1 MASKFG
7 YVDRDA
13 DSRVNWADIGKSF
26 SDMLITKREEG
37 EAEFKALDN
46 LATVAADIEIP
57 LGENTTANSR
67 MMDTSNDI
75 KAFISTNNKL
85 WKNGEITTYEYQR
98 NLQNVTDNTDLVLKT
113 FKNLNTQIAN
123 LNESNMLGNMSE
135 YTRQNLDKLMK
146 FSNLNDTK
154 IVIQKDGTMVGNKL
168 IPDGKG
174 GYVNSTD
181 PEDVVSLQAFANI
194 FLQNIKKYDYDEE
207 LNGIVE
213 NLGKYQYVFQEIAS
227 RSKAG
232 AFFKVEDITAMG
244 ADAVLSKEV
253 KEASNAFLDAEEKY
267 LSAMLANPYEAVS
280 VLMDGVKGVDGD
292 GFENCPP
299 GVDCK
304 ELNKI
309 RQIYTQNSVLKPELT
324 KEQEKVAKDFLRSQL
339 RSKLDRTVTAGST
352 GRKSI
357 PSYRSGDGDGNKI
370 PKSAELWNSIYSA
383 SPEQQRMYM
392 KQLTSTDR
400 MVKLGY
406 KGGKFVELTD
416 PKSDLKY
423 KALEVYYD
431 DASGKGKTK
440 TGKNAI
446 PLQIIRQDE
455 KGNYFVANP
464 TASEWNQMGEDFNG
478 GANIRPAKGNYV
490 PTETGIEAFSDDPVR
505 DAKDYIRAM
514 KTKIVDEEGKFNPDE
529 EGFTED
535 FNKYYENLGFKADW
549 TYMDGNKVKVTN
561 TEDKDQPTIT
571 INPENEKELNDLI
584 NFMNTGLLDVV
595 AENFMSSLTKGA
607 ATTAAGE
614 AEVTEEAIEDKTG
627 GKAR

>member
-1 MASKFG
+1 MATKFG

-26 SDMLITKREEG
+26 SDMLITKREKG

-75 KAFISTNNKL
+75 KAFVSTNNKL

-98 NLQNVTDNTDLVLKT
+98 RLQNVTDNTDLVLKT
-113 FKNLNTQIAN
+113 FKNLNAQIAN
-123 LNESNMLGNMSE
+123 LNKSNMSGNMSE

-146 FSNLNDTK
+146 FSNLNDTE

-174 GYVNSTD
+174 GYVNSKN
-181 PEDVVSLQAFANI
+181 PEDAVSLQAFANI
-194 FLQNIKKYDYDEE
+194 FLQDVKKYDYDTE
-207 LNGIVE
+207 LNNIVK
-213 NLGKYQYVFQEIAS
+213 NLGKYQYVFQQIAS
-227 RSKAG
+227 TSKAG

-244 ADAVLSKEV
+244 ADALVSKEV
-253 KEASNAFLDAEEKY
+253 KEASSEFLKAEEKY
-267 LSAMLANPYEAVS
+267 LNAMIANPYEAVS
-280 VLMDGVKGVDGD
+280 ILMDGVK

-324 KEQEKVAKDFLRSQL
+324 EEQEKVAKDFLRGVL

-352 GRKSI
+352 GRKSV
-357 PSYRSGDGDGNKI
+357 PSYRITPPTKI
-370 PKSAELWNSIYSA
+370 PKSAVLWNGIYSA
-383 SPEQQRMYM
+383 SPE
-392 KQLTSTDR
+392 KQDLLLRQIGQTDR
-400 MVKLGY
+400 MKKLGFE
-406 KGGKFVELTD
+406 KARFIELTD
-416 PKSDLKY
+416 EKTNVKY
-423 KALEVYYD
+423 KALEIYYD
-431 DASGKGKTK
+431 GKGQGKSR
-440 TGKNAI
+440 TGKNAV
-446 PLQIIRQDE
+446 PLQIIKKDE
-455 KGNYFVANP
+455 NGKYYAANP
-464 TASEWNQMGEDFNG
+464 TKAEWNQMGEDFTG
-478 GANIRPAKGNYV
+478 GANIIPAEGEYV
-490 PTETGIEAFSDDPVR
+490 PTEVGLETRVDNPVE

-514 KTKIVDEEGKFNPDE
+514 KTKIVDEEGKFNSDE
-529 EGFTED
+529 GGFTED

-549 TYMDGNKVKVTN
+549 TYMDGNKVTVTN

-571 INPENEKELNDLI
+571 INPENENELNDLI

-595 AENFMSSLTKGA
+595 AENFMTSLTEGA
-607 ATTAAGE
+607 ATTAAE
-614 AEVTEEAIEDKTG
+614 PDVPEEVIEDKTG
-627 GKAR
+627 GKVR

>member
-46 LATVAADIEIP
+46 LATVAADVEIP

-67 MMDTSNDI
+67 MMDYGNDV
-75 KAFISTNNKL
+75 KNFSALNNKL
-85 WKNGEITTYEYQR
+85 WKNGDITTYEYQR
-98 NLQNVTDNTDLVLKT
+98 RLQNITDNTDLALKT

-123 LNESNMLGNMSE
+123 LNKSNMSGNMSE

-146 FSNLNDTK
+146 FSNLNDTGL
-154 IVIQKDGTMVGNKL
+154 VIQKDGTVVGNKL
-168 IPDGKG
+168 ISDGKG

-194 FLQNIKKYDYDEE
+194 FLQDVKKYDYDAE
-207 LNGIVE
+207 LNGIVK

-267 LSAMLANPYEAVS
+267 LSAMLANSYEAVS
-280 VLMDGVKGVDGD
+280 ILMDGVKEVDG
-292 GFENCPP
+292 GKFENCPP

-309 RQIYTQNSVLKPELT
+309 RQIYTQNSALKPELT
-324 KEQEKVAKDFLRSQL
+324 KEQEQVAKDFLRSQL

-352 GRKSI
+352 GRISP
-357 PSYRSGDGDGNKI
+357 PSYKTDGDKI
-370 PKSAELWNSIYSA
+370 PNSAELWNKIFSA
-383 SPEQQRMYM
+383 SPEQQKMYM
-392 KQLTSTDR
+392 KQLASTDR

-406 KGGKFVELTD
+406 KGGKFIELTD
-416 PKSDLKY
+416 PVSQLKY

-446 PLQIIRQDE
+446 PLQIIRKD
-455 KGNYFVANP
+455 KDGNYFVANP

-478 GANIRPAKGNYV
+478 GANIRPAEGNYM
-490 PTETGIEAFSDDPVR
+490 PTQTGIEAFSDDPVR

-514 KTKIVDEEGKFNPDE
+514 KTKIVDEEGKFNSEE

-535 FNKYYENLGFKADW
+535 FNKHYENLGFKADW
-549 TYMDGNKVKVTN
+549 GYDMSNKVTVTN
-561 TEDKDQPTIT
+561 TEDKDKPTIT
-571 INPENEKELNDLI
+571 IDPSNENELNDLI

-595 AENFMSSLTKGA
+595 AENFMSSLTEGA
-607 ATTAAGE
+607 ATKKEKQNLPGA
-614 AEVTEEAIEDKTG
+614 D
-627 GKAR
+627 

>member
-75 KAFISTNNKL
+75 KAFVSTNNKL

-98 NLQNVTDNTDLVLKT
+98 RLQNVTDNTDLVLKT
-113 FKNLNTQIAN
+113 FKNLNAQIAN
-123 LNESNMLGNMSE
+123 LNKSNMSGNMSE

-146 FSNLNDTK
+146 FSNLNDTE
-154 IVIQKDGTMVGNKL
+154 IVIQKDGTMIGNKL

-174 GYVNSTD
+174 GYVNSTN
-181 PEDVVSLQAFANI
+181 PEDAVSLQAFANI
-194 FLQNIKKYDYDEE
+194 FLQDVKKYDYDTE
-207 LNGIVE
+207 LNNIVK
-213 NLGKYQYVFQEIAS
+213 NLGKYQYVFQQIAS
-227 RSKAG
+227 TSKAG

-244 ADAVLSKEV
+244 ADALVSKEV
-253 KEASNAFLDAEEKY
+253 KEASSEFLKAEEKY
-267 LSAMLANPYEAVS
+267 LNAMIANPYEAVS
-280 VLMDGVKGVDGD
+280 ILMDGVK

-309 RQIYTQNSVLKPELT
+309 RQIYTENSVLKPELT
-324 KEQEKVAKDFLRSQL
+324 EEQEKVAKDFLRGVL

-352 GRKSI
+352 GRISI
-357 PSYRSGDGDGNKI
+357 PRSGGGGGGGTKI
-370 PKSAELWNSIYSA
+370 PKSAELWNNVYSA
-383 SPEQQRMYM
+383 SPEQQKILM
-392 KQLTSTDR
+392 KQLASTDR

-446 PLQIIRQDE
+446 PLQIIREDE
-455 KGNYFVANP
+455 EGNYYVANP
-464 TASEWNQMGEDFNG
+464 TKAEWNQMGEDFNG
-478 GANIRPAKGNYV
+478 GANIRPAKGEYV
-490 PTETGIEAFSDDPVR
+490 ATEVGIEAFSDDPVR

-514 KTKIVDEEGKFNPDE
+514 KTKIVDEEGKFNSDE
-529 EGFTED
+529 GGFTED

-549 TYMDGNKVKVTN
+549 HYMDGNKVTVTN

-584 NFMNTGLLDVV
+584 NFMNTGLLDEV
-595 AENFMSSLTKGA
+595 AENFMTSLTEGA
-607 ATTAAGE
+607 ATTAAEE
-614 AEVTEEAIEDKTG
+614 ADVTEEVIEDKTG
-627 GKAR
+627 GKVR

>member
-1 MASKFG
+1 MATKFG

-75 KAFISTNNKL
+75 KAFVSTNNKL

-98 NLQNVTDNTDLVLKT
+98 RLQNVTDNTDLVLKT
-113 FKNLNTQIAN
+113 FKNLNAQIAN
-123 LNESNMLGNMSE
+123 LNKSNMSGNMSE

-146 FSNLNDTK
+146 FSNLNDTE
-154 IVIQKDGTMVGNKL
+154 IVIQKDGTMIGNKL

-174 GYVNSTD
+174 GYVNSTN
-181 PEDVVSLQAFANI
+181 PEDAVSLQAFANI
-194 FLQNIKKYDYDEE
+194 FLQDVKKYDYDTE
-207 LNGIVE
+207 LNNIVK
-213 NLGKYQYVFQEIAS
+213 NLGKYQYVFQQIAS
-227 RSKAG
+227 TSKAG

-244 ADAVLSKEV
+244 ADALVSKEV
-253 KEASNAFLDAEEKY
+253 KEASSEFLKAEEKY
-267 LSAMLANPYEAVS
+267 LNAMIANPYEAVS
-280 VLMDGVKGVDGD
+280 ILMDGVK

-309 RQIYTQNSVLKPELT
+309 RQIYTENSVLKPELT
-324 KEQEKVAKDFLRSQL
+324 EEQEKVAKDFLRGVL

-352 GRKSI
+352 GRISI
-357 PSYRSGDGDGNKI
+357 PRSGGGGGGGTKI
-370 PKSAELWNSIYSA
+370 PKSAELWNNVYSA
-383 SPEQQRMYM
+383 SPEQQKILM
-392 KQLTSTDR
+392 KQLASTDR

-416 PKSDLKY
+416 PKSGLKY

-446 PLQIIRQDE
+446 PLQIIREDE
-455 KGNYFVANP
+455 EGNYYVANP
-464 TASEWNQMGEDFNG
+464 TKAEWNQMGEDFNG
-478 GANIRPAKGNYV
+478 GANIRPAKGEYV
-490 PTETGIEAFSDDPVR
+490 ATEVGIEAFSDDPVR

-514 KTKIVDEEGKFNPDE
+514 KTKIVDEEGKFNSDE
-529 EGFTED
+529 DGFTED
-535 FNKYYENLGFKADW
+535 FNKYYKNLGFKARV
-549 TYMDGNKVKVTN
+549 TFNPGFNIVRITN
-561 TEDKDQPTIT
+561 TEDDSFIDV
-571 INPENEKELNDLI
+571 NLDNEKELNDLI
-584 NFMNTGLLDVV
+584 NFMNTGLLDEV
-595 AENFMSSLTKGA
+595 AENFMTSLTEGA
-607 ATTAAGE
+607 ATTGGE
-614 AEVTEEAIEDKTG
+614 TGGVGSKYNTEEENVE
-627 GKAR
+627 

>member
-75 KAFISTNNKL
+75 KAFVSTNNKL

-98 NLQNVTDNTDLVLKT
+98 RLQNVTDNTDLVLKT

-123 LNESNMLGNMSE
+123 LNKSNMSGNMSE

-154 IVIQKDGTMVGNKL
+154 IVVQKDGTMVGNKL

-181 PEDVVSLQAFANI
+181 PEDSVSLQAFANI
-194 FLQNIKKYDYDEE
+194 FLQDVKKYDYDAE
-207 LNGIVE
+207 LNGIVK

-267 LSAMLANPYEAVS
+267 LSAMLANSYEAVS
-280 VLMDGVKGVDGD
+280 ILMDGVKEVDG
-292 GFENCPP
+292 GKFENCPP

-324 KEQEKVAKDFLRSQL
+324 KEQEQVAKDFLRSQL

-352 GRKSI
+352 GRISP
-357 PSYRSGDGDGNKI
+357 PSAKTT
-370 PKSAELWNSIYSA
+370 P
-383 SPEQQRMYM
+383 
-392 KQLTSTDR
+392 TD
-400 MVKLGY
+400 
-406 KGGKFVELTD
+406 
-416 PKSDLKY
+416 
-423 KALEVYYD
+423 
-431 DASGKGKTK
+431 K
-440 TGKNAI
+440 TG
-446 PLQIIRQDE
+446 
-455 KGNYFVANP
+455 FVANDFAENMAMLWYGNQSQVE
-464 TASEWNQMGEDFNG
+464 TAERYLKGLNKDIQRIKRSPEGVVIYYSG
-478 GANIRPAKGNYV
+478 GKEADTIPFKNAENKIIPQRDWIIGNTNFFLSKGNQIKDVQTILNTMNFDPTQPLSSVSAEVKSLSSLEAAQNYV
-490 PTETGIEAFSDDPVR
+490 NSDSFEINEETFKDFTRNDVRKEIEP
-505 DAKDYIRAM
+505 IL
-514 KTKIVDEEGKFNPDE
+514 
-529 EGFTED
+529 
-535 FNKYYENLGFKADW
+535 NKY
-549 TYMDGNKVKVTN
+549 
-561 TEDKDQPTIT
+561 
-571 INPENEKELNDLI
+571 
-584 NFMNTGLLDVV
+584 
-595 AENFMSSLTKGA
+595 TKGA
-607 ATTAAGE
+607 KISAPTFSSSLNITVPGQPTLKLSANNTPKENLKILKQFLANNIDVEQASRLMQTGEIDVLPGGEMATTE
-614 AEVTEEAIEDKTG
+614 ETTENKTG
-627 GKAR
+627 GKVR

>member
-75 KAFISTNNKL
+75 KAFVSTNNKL

-98 NLQNVTDNTDLVLKT
+98 RLQNVTDNTDLVLKT

-123 LNESNMLGNMSE
+123 LNKSNMSGNMSE

-154 IVIQKDGTMVGNKL
+154 IVVQKDGTMVGNKL

-174 GYVNSTD
+174 GYVNSTN
-181 PEDVVSLQAFANI
+181 PEDSVSLQAFANI
-194 FLQNIKKYDYDEE
+194 FLQDVKKYDYDAE
-207 LNGIVE
+207 LNGIVK

-227 RSKAG
+227 TSKAG

-244 ADAVLSKEV
+244 ADALVSKEV
-253 KEASNAFLDAEEKY
+253 KEASKEFLDAEEKY

-357 PSYRSGDGDGNKI
+357 PRIPGDGDKI
-370 PKSAELWNSIYSA
+370 PKSAELWNNIYTA
-383 SPEQQRMYM
+383 PPEQQKILM
-392 KQLTSTDR
+392 KQLASTDR

-416 PKSDLKY
+416 PESGLKY

-446 PLQIIRQDE
+446 PLQIIRKD
-455 KGNYFVANP
+455 KDGNYFVANP
-464 TASEWNQMGEDFNG
+464 TKAEWNQMGEDFNG
-478 GANIRPAKGNYV
+478 GANIRPAKGDYV
-490 PTETGIEAFSDDPVR
+490 ATETGIEAFSDDPVR
-505 DAKDYIRAM
+505 DAKDYIRAI
-514 KTKIVDEEGKFNPDE
+514 KTKIVDKDGKFNPDE
-529 EGFTED
+529 DEFTED
-535 FNKYYENLGFKADW
+535 FNKYYKNLGFKARV
-549 TYMDGNKVKVTN
+549 TFNPGFNIVRITN
-561 TEDKDQPTIT
+561 TADDSYVDVNLDNQ
-571 INPENEKELNDLI
+571 NELNDLI
-584 NFMNTGLLDVV
+584 NFMNTGLLEENAV
-595 AENFMSSLTKGA
+595 NFMTSLTEGA
-607 ATTAAGE
+607 STTPNPTGE
-614 AEVTEEAIEDKTG
+614 GDDLFEEEI
-627 GKAR
+627 

>member
-26 SDMLITKREEG
+26 SDMLITKREKG

-75 KAFISTNNKL
+75 KAFVSANNKL

-98 NLQNVTDNTDLVLKT
+98 RLQNVTDNTDLVLKT

-123 LNESNMLGNMSE
+123 LNKSNMSGNMSE

-168 IPDGKG
+168 IPDGQG

-181 PEDVVSLQAFANI
+181 PEDAVSLQAFANI
-194 FLQNIKKYDYDEE
+194 FLQDVKKYDYDTE
-207 LNGIVE
+207 LNDIVK
-213 NLGKYQYVFQEIAS
+213 NLGKYQYVFQQMAS
-227 RSKAG
+227 TSKAG

-244 ADAVLSKEV
+244 ADALVSKEV
-253 KEASNAFLDAEEKY
+253 KEASKEFLDAEEKY

-280 VLMDGVKGVDGD
+280 VLMDGVKGVDGN

-357 PSYRSGDGDGNKI
+357 PSGRKTPTDKTGFVANDFAEYMAMLWYGNQSQVETAERYLKGLNKNIQRIRRSPEGVVIYYSGGKEADTIPFKNAENKI
-370 PKSAELWNSIYSA
+370 IPQRDWLIGNTNFFLSQGNQIKDVKTILNTMNFDPTQPLSSVSAE
-383 SPEQQRMYM
+383 
-392 KQLTSTDR
+392 
-400 MVKLGY
+400 VKSLSSLEAAQNY
-406 KGGKFVELTD
+406 I
-416 PKSDLKY
+416 KSDSFEITDETFANFSRNDVR
-423 KALEVYYD
+423 KALEP
-431 DASGKGKTK
+431 
-440 TGKNAI
+440 I
-446 PLQIIRQDE
+446 L
-455 KGNYFVANP
+455 
-464 TASEWNQMGEDFNG
+464 
-478 GANIRPAKGNYV
+478 
-490 PTETGIEAFSDDPVR
+490 
-505 DAKDYIRAM
+505 
-514 KTKIVDEEGKFNPDE
+514 
-529 EGFTED
+529 
-535 FNKYYENLGFKADW
+535 NKY
-549 TYMDGNKVKVTN
+549 
-561 TEDKDQPTIT
+561 
-571 INPENEKELNDLI
+571 
-584 NFMNTGLLDVV
+584 
-595 AENFMSSLTKGA
+595 TKGA
-607 ATTAAGE
+607 KISLPGFSTTINITLPGQPTLKLSGNNTNEENARLFKEFLANNVDAGQSARLMQTGEIDVLAGGEMATTE
-614 AEVTEEAIEDKTG
+614 ETTENKTG
-627 GKAR
+627 GKVR

>member
-26 SDMLITKREEG
+26 SDMLITKREKG

-75 KAFISTNNKL
+75 KAFVSANNKL

-98 NLQNVTDNTDLVLKT
+98 SLQNVTDNTDLVLKT

-123 LNESNMLGNMSE
+123 LNKSNLEGNMSE

-168 IPDGKG
+168 IPDGQG

-181 PEDVVSLQAFANI
+181 PEDAVSLQAFANI
-194 FLQNIKKYDYDEE
+194 FLQDVKKYDYDTE
-207 LNGIVE
+207 LNGIVK
-213 NLGKYQYVFQEIAS
+213 NLGKYQYVFQQMAS
-227 RSKAG
+227 TSKAG

-244 ADAVLSKEV
+244 ADALVSKEV
-253 KEASNAFLDAEEKY
+253 KEASKEFLDAEEKY

-280 VLMDGVKGVDGD
+280 VLMDGVKDIDGD

-324 KEQEKVAKDFLRSQL
+324 EEQEKVAKDFLRSQL

-352 GRKSI
+352 GRVTR
-357 PSYRSGDGDGNKI
+357 PSYRGGGGGGNKI
-370 PKSAELWNSIYSA
+370 PKSAELWNNIYSA
-383 SPEQQRMYM
+383 SPEQQKILM
-392 KQLTSTDR
+392 KQLASTDR

-416 PKSDLKY
+416 PVSNLKY
-423 KALEVYYD
+423 KALELYYD

-446 PLQIIRQDE
+446 PLQIIRMGEDG
-455 KGNYFVANP
+455 KYYVANP
-464 TASEWNQMGEDFNG
+464 TKAEWNQMGEDFNG
-478 GANIRPAKGNYV
+478 GANIRPAEGEYV
-490 PTETGIEAFSDDPVR
+490 ATQTGIEAFSDDPVR

-514 KTKIVDEEGKFNPDE
+514 KTKIVDEEGKFQSE
-529 EGFTED
+529 EADFSED
-535 FNKYYENLGFKADW
+535 FNKYYKNLGFKAEQI
-549 TYMDGNKVKVTN
+549 YPGYNAVKVIN
-561 TEDKDQPTIT
+561 LDNNSFIEL
-571 INPENEKELNDLI
+571 NPENENELNDLI
-584 NFMNTGLLDVV
+584 NFMNTGLLDEV
-595 AENFMSSLTKGA
+595 AENFMSSLTEGA

>member
-1 MASKFG
+1 MATKFG

-26 SDMLITKREEG
+26 SDMLITKREKG

-75 KAFISTNNKL
+75 KAFVSTNNKL

-98 NLQNVTDNTDLVLKT
+98 RLQNVTDNTDLVLKT

-123 LNESNMLGNMSE
+123 LNKSNMSGNMSE

-168 IPDGKG
+168 IPDGQG

-181 PEDVVSLQAFANI
+181 PEDAVSLQAFANI
-194 FLQNIKKYDYDEE
+194 FLQDVKKYDYDAE
-207 LNGIVE
+207 LNGIVK
-213 NLGKYQYVFQEIAS
+213 NLGKHQYVFQQIAS
-227 RSKAG
+227 TSKAG

-244 ADAVLSKEV
+244 ADALVSKEV
-253 KEASNAFLDAEEKY
+253 KEASEAFLYAENKY
-267 LSAMLANPYEAVS
+267 LKEMIANPYEAVS
-280 VLMDGVKGVDGD
+280 VLMDGVKDVDGD

-324 KEQEKVAKDFLRSQL
+324 KEQEKVAIDFLRTKL

-357 PSYRSGDGDGNKI
+357 PSYRKTPPKEIS
-370 PKSAELWNSIYSA
+370 KSAELWNNIYSA
-383 SPEQQRMYM
+383 SPEQQKILM
-392 KQLTSTDR
+392 KQLASTDR

-416 PKSDLKY
+416 PVSNLKY

-446 PLQIIRQDE
+446 PLQIIRMGEDG
-455 KGNYFVANP
+455 KYYVGNP
-464 TASEWNQMGEDFNG
+464 TKAEWNQMGEDFNG
-478 GANIRPAKGNYV
+478 GANIRPAEGEYV
-490 PTETGIEAFSDDPVR
+490 ATETGIEAFSDDPVR

-514 KTKIVDEEGKFNPDE
+514 KTKIVDKEGKFNSDE
-529 EGFTED
+529 GGFTED
-535 FNKYYENLGFKADW
+535 FNKYYENLGFKASD
-549 TYMDGNKVKVTN
+549 TFNPGVDIVRITN
-561 TEDKDQPTIT
+561 TADDSFIDV
-571 INPENEKELNDLI
+571 NLDNENELNDLI
-584 NFMNTGLLDVV
+584 NFMNTGLLDEV
-595 AENFMSSLTKGA
+595 AENFMTSLTEGA
-607 ATTAAGE
+607 ATTAAE
-614 AEVTEEAIEDKTG
+614 ADATEEVIEDKTG
-627 GKAR
+627 GTAR

>member
-67 MMDTSNDI
+67 MMDYGNDV
-75 KAFISTNNKL
+75 KNFSALNNKL
-85 WKNGEITTYEYQR
+85 WKNGDITTYEYQR
-98 NLQNVTDNTDLVLKT
+98 RLQNITDNTDLALKT

-123 LNESNMLGNMSE
+123 LNKSNMSGNMSE

-146 FSNLNDTK
+146 FSNLNDTGL
-154 IVIQKDGTMVGNKL
+154 VIQKDGTVVGNKL
-168 IPDGKG
+168 ISDGKG

-194 FLQNIKKYDYDEE
+194 FLQDVKKYDYDAE
-207 LNGIVE
+207 LNGIVK

-280 VLMDGVKGVDGD
+280 VLMDGVKNVDGD

-324 KEQEKVAKDFLRSQL
+324 KEQEQVAKDFLRSQL

-352 GRKSI
+352 GRISP
-357 PSYRSGDGDGNKI
+357 PSAKTT
-370 PKSAELWNSIYSA
+370 P
-383 SPEQQRMYM
+383 
-392 KQLTSTDR
+392 TD
-400 MVKLGY
+400 
-406 KGGKFVELTD
+406 
-416 PKSDLKY
+416 
-423 KALEVYYD
+423 
-431 DASGKGKTK
+431 K
-440 TGKNAI
+440 TG
-446 PLQIIRQDE
+446 
-455 KGNYFVANP
+455 FVANDFAENMAMLWYGNQSQVE
-464 TASEWNQMGEDFNG
+464 TAERYLKSLNKDIQRIKRSPEGVVIYYSG
-478 GANIRPAKGNYV
+478 GKEADTIPFRNAENKIIPQRDWIIGNTNFFLSKGNQIKDVQTILNTMNFDPTQPLSSVSAEVKSLSSLEAAQNYV
-490 PTETGIEAFSDDPVR
+490 NSDSFEITDETFKDFTRNDIRKEIEP
-505 DAKDYIRAM
+505 IL
-514 KTKIVDEEGKFNPDE
+514 
-529 EGFTED
+529 
-535 FNKYYENLGFKADW
+535 NKY
-549 TYMDGNKVKVTN
+549 
-561 TEDKDQPTIT
+561 
-571 INPENEKELNDLI
+571 
-584 NFMNTGLLDVV
+584 
-595 AENFMSSLTKGA
+595 TKGA
-607 ATTAAGE
+607 KISAPWYGGLKITIPGQPTLELSSDNTNEENARLFREFLANNIDVEQASRLMQAGE
-614 AEVTEEAIEDKTG
+614 IDVLPGGETGTGAGDDLFEEET
-627 GKAR
+627 